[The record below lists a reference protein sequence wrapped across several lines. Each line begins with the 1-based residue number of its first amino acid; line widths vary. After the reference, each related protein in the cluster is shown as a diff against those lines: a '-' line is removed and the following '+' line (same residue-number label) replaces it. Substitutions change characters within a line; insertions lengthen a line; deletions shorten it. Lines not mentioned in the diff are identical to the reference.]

1 MFHSLEKK
9 IQKQDYQSLVYW
21 YTHVL
26 SIITRVIFNIPTEVW
41 FSLHFIS
48 ALNYGGMYWC
58 DCLNVEYFASWVS
71 DNQTWLEINSWID
84 TCWLIRALICNLMKT
99 ISLPYP
105 EELYSSWFPF
115 TILSSFVILVF
126 YYTYSYLKFPP
137 TSPKINLVSIH
148 KNKYCSYITVNGQYF
163 IATLYEIKK
172 KIT

>member
-1 MFHSLEKK
+1 MFCLLSQGSSSIYL
-9 IQKQDYQSLVYW
+9 QKSDLVFILFQLLIMVVCIDAI
-21 YTHVL
+21 VL
-26 SIITRVIFNIPTEVW
+26 ISNILQVELVIIRHR
-41 FSLHFIS
+41 S
-48 ALNYGGMYWC
+48 
-58 DCLNVEYFASWVS
+58 
-71 DNQTWLEINSWID
+71 WLEINSWID